1 MKDKWYFGN
10 YIVCTMV
17 WFISYWCDSCHVQH
31 KESAWTTLTLNDSF
45 FPHAEHKYAIQSVI
59 EHMKWFIDIIL
70 EPWFVFLALPA
81 WEWCVCVVSD
91 WHDLSIW
98 ESDNW
103 KWFRHSWSNQTLFVL
118 ITPSHNKVQINW
130 FLLSNCQL
138 TCVYKFAYDA
148 PKALSN
154 KASIVCRINN
164 T

>member
-45 FPHAEHKYAIQSVI
+45 FPHTEHKYAIQSVI

-81 WEWCVCVVSD
+81 WEWCVCVCCERLTWSVNMGERQLEMISPFLIKPNAVCAN
-91 WHDLSIW
+91 HSFTQQSSNKLVFIVELSINV
-98 ESDNW
+98 S
-103 KWFRHSWSNQTLFVL
+103 L
-118 ITPSHNKVQINW
+118 
-130 FLLSNCQL
+130 
-138 TCVYKFAYDA
+138 
-148 PKALSN
+148 
-154 KASIVCRINN
+154 
-164 T
+164 